1 MTMVGMYSVSYFLV
15 GAVTSLV
22 MLVVAAIVGAML
34 YKEEAGV

>member
-1 MTMVGMYSVSYFLV
+1 VSYFLV